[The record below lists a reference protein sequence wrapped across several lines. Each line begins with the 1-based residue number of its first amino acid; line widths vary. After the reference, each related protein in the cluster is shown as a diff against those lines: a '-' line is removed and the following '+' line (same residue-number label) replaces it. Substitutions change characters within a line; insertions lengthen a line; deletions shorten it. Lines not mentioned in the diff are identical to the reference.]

1 MIGILKKNVAFGSA
15 SFRATN
21 FPTQLL
27 EHNKHVLLTSTALYV
42 RDLAKKEGIQYS
54 PLTVDSWANAVTQL
68 TGDEAKSDA
77 TGNLLV
83 ALTRSRKIT
92 PEQMVYLV
100 IQHHRE
106 LKSF

>member
-1 MIGILKKNVAFGSA
+1 MKKNISFESA
-15 SFRATN
+15 SLRATN

-27 EHNKHVLLTSTALYV
+27 DHNNHVFLTSTAFYV
-42 RDLAKKEGIQYS
+42 RDLAKREGIQYS
-54 PLTVDSWANAVTQL
+54 PLYVDRWANAVTQL
-68 TGDEAKSDA
+68 TGDEVKSDA

-83 ALTRSRKIT
+83 ALTRSGKIT